1 MTITRKLLTAGATTL
16 ALLGNSAVQAQ
27 TAYQVGFEYL
37 TFSATEDRY
46 DGVTTESVKNKYEI
60 EDSTW
65 ITLTGSH
72 KFSSDFYGFFDI
84 SSKQADAANNLKL
97 LAALAS
103 DEFIFRTRRGEYVGS
118 FSQAVQDGTAA
129 QTEDVDTKYFSFD
142 AQYHAI
148 GIRYIDMA
156 APTILEYPLTI
167 NLIDDRTESGDG
179 LDPEFEIQGY
189 MIFVQADSFRTDLLK
204 PTIRPDWYASGSV
217 FAGLGYGDG
226 TISQIG
232 MTNFNERSETTITS
246 DALPVIMAEFN
257 FKLGLSRDMRLGATG
272 KMSMEFAYG
281 LNMFH
286 YENWEDPAFEDPKV
300 EQDII
305 QHGPSFTLGLTY

>member
-1 MTITRKLLTAGATTL
+1 MSTTRKLLTATTL
-16 ALLGNSAVQAQ
+16 ALLSTSIVHAQ

-46 DGVTTESVKNKYEI
+46 DGVTTESVKNEYKI

-72 KFSSDFYGFFDI
+72 KFASDFYGFFDI
-84 SSKQADAANNLKL
+84 SSKQEDAANNLKL
-97 LAALAS
+97 LAAIAS
-103 DEFIFRTRRGEYVGS
+103 DEFIFRTRRGQYVGS
-118 FSQAVQDGTAA
+118 FSQAVLDGSAA
-129 QTEDVDTKYFSFD
+129 QSEDVDTKYFSLD

-156 APTILEYPLTI
+156 APTVLEYPLTI

-189 MIFVQADSFRTDLLK
+189 MVFLQGDSFRADLLK
-204 PTIRPDWYASGSV
+204 PNINPGWYTSGSI
-217 FAGLGYGDG
+217 FLGLGYGNG
-226 TISQIG
+226 TISKTG
-232 MTNFNERSETTITS
+232 MANFNENSDTTITS
-246 DALPVIMAEFN
+246 DDLPVILAEFN
-257 FKLGLSRDMRLGATG
+257 FKLGLSKDMRLGATG
-272 KMSMEFAYG
+272 KMAIEFAYS

-305 QHGPSFTLGLTY
+305 QHGPSFTLGLAY